1 MRKRE
6 KDRREIERERVG
18 GDMGG
23 VNLIG
28 LVREKNIFQ
37 GMCQFFLLSIEI
49 KLVTQFK
56 KLKIVAEMLIEKIFI
71 EKIVFSIHVFSFI

>member
-6 KDRREIERERVG
+6 KDREREIERQRVG

-49 KLVTQFK
+49 KLVRK
-56 KLKIVAEMLIEKIFI
+56 
-71 EKIVFSIHVFSFI
+71 

>member
-1 MRKRE
+1 LRERESVRKRE

-49 KLVTQFK
+49 KLVRK
-56 KLKIVAEMLIEKIFI
+56 
-71 EKIVFSIHVFSFI
+71 

>member
-1 MRKRE
+1 
-6 KDRREIERERVG
+6 
-18 GDMGG
+18 MGG

-49 KLVTQFK
+49 KLVRK
-56 KLKIVAEMLIEKIFI
+56 
-71 EKIVFSIHVFSFI
+71 